1 VGRKDET
8 RRIPRRANFMQR
20 CRHVG
25 GQPAR
30 CRAMAIPDAL
40 LLVGTG
46 FVTLLVALSR
56 SQRARAARNAGGAQ
70 TR

>member
-1 VGRKDET
+1 
-8 RRIPRRANFMQR
+8 
-20 CRHVG
+20 
-25 GQPAR
+25 
-30 CRAMAIPDAL
+30 MAIPDAL

-56 SQRARAARNAGGAQ
+56 SQRARAARSAGGAQ